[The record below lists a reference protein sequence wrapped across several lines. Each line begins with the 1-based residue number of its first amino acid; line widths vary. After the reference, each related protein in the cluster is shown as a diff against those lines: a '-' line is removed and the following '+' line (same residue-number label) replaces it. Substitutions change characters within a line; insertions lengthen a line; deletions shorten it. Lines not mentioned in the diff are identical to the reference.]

1 MKIERSKS
9 LTPINSIFYGR
20 FFINEQWERHFKEC
34 YNASVKKAEMH
45 ADIDV
50 TKAISCHHKILS
62 LLRFLLRVQPYNEL
76 FLSYFAM
83 TNLRLGDQ
91 MYSLGDCSKAHD
103 HYYAMQRASECLNEL
118 EPSESCFILLLSL
131 AYTKV
136 NKTQAKLSAK
146 HTEKAKTRDSIIKTI
161 SLIDKLKHSERKD
174 KLLIQCTAYCQI
186 CDIQEA
192 LNDSRYAFVLAM
204 NMADLLRRV
213 HSCS

>member
-1 MKIERSKS
+1 MEIERSKS
-9 LTPINSIFYGR
+9 LTPINSLFYGR
-20 FFINEQWERHFKEC
+20 FFINEQWERQFKER
-34 YNASVKKAEMH
+34 YNEYEKLAKMYTG
-45 ADIDV
+45 ID
-50 TKAISCHHKILS
+50 TQKAITYHQKTLS
-62 LLRFLLRVQPYNEL
+62 LLRFLLRVQPYNDL
-76 FLSYFAM
+76 FLSYWAM
-83 TNLRLGDQ
+83 SHFSLGDLV
-91 MYSLGDCSKAHD
+91 YSLGNYAKAHE
-103 HYYAMQRASECLNEL
+103 HYYAMQNASECLNEL

-146 HTEKAKTRDSIIKTI
+146 YTEKAKTRESIIKTI
-161 SLIDKLKHSERKD
+161 SLIDKLKHSEGKE

-186 CDIQEA
+186 CDMQEA